1 MANNKFCTS
10 CKYFERVA
18 DNCGR
23 KNGKYGLCKYG
34 VRQGL
39 CPRVINY
46 QHPICEVFKDKIE
59 TVKCSAATT
68 LCWYCKHAV
77 PKRDKLTGEQIT
89 GCSWSIDR
97 QPVVGWKTHRHR
109 MYELQ
114 KGGMIHSYTVTECP
128 EFEEG

>member
-1 MANNKFCTS
+1 MGNNKFCTS
-10 CKYFERVA
+10 CKYFEKSP

-39 CPRVINY
+39 CPRVVNY

-59 TVKCSAATT
+59 AVKCSAATT

-77 PKRDKLTGEQIT
+77 PKSDKLTGEQIT
-89 GCSWSIDR
+89 GCSWSMDR
-97 QPVVGWKTHRHR
+97 QPVAGWKTRGHRV
-109 MYELQ
+109 YEGQ
-114 KGGMIHSYTVTECP
+114 KGTLHSYTVTERP